1 MRNPFGYYCLRIVTY
16 GCCEM
21 PNYACTVSPGASV
34 SAADTGASAGRD
46 TENTHVTLSVLRSDR
61 TVAVKRNAKRSVLK
75 QGRGC
80 ALRPSAGAERI
91 RPRGPSSNFVLF
103 TRMYLSRVKTRSYAR
118 YPAEY
123 LQIRPLEG
131 VNVGAKR
138 REGEFVDDC

>member
-1 MRNPFGYYCLRIVTY
+1 MAVVKCRITRVLY
-16 GCCEM
+16 R
-21 PNYACTVSPGASV
+21 PARQKR
-34 SAADTGASAGRD
+34 ADTGASAGRD
-46 TENTHVTLSVLRSDR
+46 KENTHVTLSVLRSDR
-61 TVAVKRNAKRSVLK
+61 TVADKRNAKRSVLK

-123 LQIRPLEG
+123 LQIQLLKG

-138 REGEFVDDC
+138 REASSSTIASGKR